1 MDMVVLY
8 RHAHTCPPNA
18 AEAEGDPRDAC
29 GRLMVIPEGIFCPAA
44 AMAAT
49 AAREDEE
56 LFGLAGVIV
65 TPLVA
70 LPANIA
76 LVSIITTF
84 SFADC

>member
-1 MDMVVLY
+1 MMAFYLN
-8 RHAHTCPPNA
+8 TCPPNA
-18 AEAEGDPRDAC
+18 AEDEGEPRDAC

-49 AAREDEE
+49 AAGEDEE
-56 LFGLAGVIV
+56 LFGLAGVMV

-70 LPANIA
+70 LPAKIA

-84 SFADC
+84 SFEDC